1 MKALRLKLFQE
12 TACYTKPFANKV
24 AETYPL
30 PPYSTVKG
38 MIHQLLQANQLL
50 PLRFSI
56 QGSYET
62 RMIDYRKSYM
72 VKKKSVSMP
81 IIFDGLALEAPIQAD
96 MTSIPLYTHM
106 LFHVELVIHIAGDE
120 PLLQS
125 IYDALVNSDVH
136 LSLGRQEDIVRID
149 EVMFVSLEECE
160 DFYCK
165 HAIYVPKHYYEAD
178 LPQGIPY
185 RLNWTYNIV
194 NGIREW
200 TKIPVVYVSGNTPH
214 GADEKPFH
222 TDGEYVI
229 LWNEST

>member
-1 MKALRLKLFQE
+1 MRVLRLKLFQE

-38 MIHQLLQANQLL
+38 MIHQLLQANKLL
-50 PLRFSI
+50 PLRFSV

-62 RMIDYRKSYM
+62 KMIDYRKSYM

-81 IIFDGLALEAPIQAD
+81 IIFDGLAIETPIQAE
-96 MTSIPLYTHM
+96 MTSMPLYTHM
-106 LFHVELVIHIAGDE
+106 LFNVEIVIHIAGE
-120 PLLQS
+120 ELLLQS
-125 IYDALVNSDVH
+125 IYDALINLDVH

-149 EVMFVSLEECE
+149 EVMFVSLDECE
-160 DFYCK
+160 EFESK
-165 HAIYVPKHYYEAD
+165 HAIYVPKHYYETD

-200 TKIPVVYVSGNTPH
+200 TKIPVVYVNGNSPH

-222 TDGEYVI
+222 TDGEYII
-229 LWNEST
+229 LWNE